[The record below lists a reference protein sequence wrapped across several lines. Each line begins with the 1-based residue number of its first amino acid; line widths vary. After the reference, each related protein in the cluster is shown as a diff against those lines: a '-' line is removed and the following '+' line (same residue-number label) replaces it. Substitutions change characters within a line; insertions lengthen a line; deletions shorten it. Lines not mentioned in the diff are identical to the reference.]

1 MSSRQWT
8 PRVQHAIIHGSSQW
22 MPEMAFVIRI
32 DEKRLVLRVNIE
44 STTPPDG
51 AAMRMFLGRV
61 VADNLHYPGISV
73 YGSYDLCFSQP
84 NWLVLEQH

>member
-1 MSSRQWT
+1 MSSHQRTLQ
-8 PRVQHAIIHGSSQW
+8 RRHQIIHGSSQW
-22 MPEMAFVIRI
+22 MPQMAFVIRI

-44 STTPPDG
+44 STTPPHG
-51 AAMRMFLGRV
+51 AVVRMFLGRV